1 MPHLSTHDH
10 LSELIRGLKKR
21 DINFVVSEDA
31 LGCRIAEVYITEALE
46 LILLPH
52 YRLDTSQLRW
62 ILEIR
67 TPLKVR
73 MTFFTSDVKELK
85 IQLAR
90 VVSELK
96 QEGLIIPNIE
106 QAISVLELSKENITR
121 LLDSLENWS
130 NLRIK
135 GRPLPSIQTS
145 KPTPSPSTKNSS
157 GFMSK
162 NREDL
167 HVHLR
172 NAIRTYWTERYFA
185 RYLNLPIENVKE
197 IAKRIGIQREVCG
210 KDTLY
215 FFDRVKALG
224 TYFVHVVKGLL
235 IDLGLQYRETAK
247 HDFFLPELQLGL
259 HFFDGEKEQLKIFA
273 GEYANNHDLIIVVS
287 EVLRREIGR
296 IQDDFFQVLPLD
308 QDKIKESLIR
318 TIRQRVDYIPAYSSG
333 IINK

>member
-10 LSELIRGLKKR
+10 LSELIKGLKKR
-21 DINFVVSEDA
+21 DINFVASEDA
-31 LGCRIAEVYITEALE
+31 LGCQIAEVYITKALE

-52 YRLDTSQLRW
+52 HRLDTSQLRW

-67 TPLKVR
+67 TPLNVR
-73 MTFFTSDVKELK
+73 ITFLTSDVKELK
-85 IQLAR
+85 IQLVR
-90 VVSELK
+90 VITDLK

-106 QAISVLELSKENITR
+106 QAISVLELSKENISR
-121 LLDSLENWS
+121 LLDSLENWAI
-130 NLRIK
+130 LRIK
-135 GRPLPSIQTS
+135 SRPLPSIQTA
-145 KPTPSPSTKNSS
+145 KPTPSPSPKNSS
-157 GFMSK
+157 QFMSK

-215 FFDRVKALG
+215 FFDRKKALG
-224 TYFVHVVKGLL
+224 TYFVHILKGLL
-235 IDLGLQYRETAK
+235 ADLGLQYRETAK
-247 HDFFLPELQLGL
+247 HDFFLPELKLGL

-273 GEYANNHDLIIVVS
+273 GEYANSHDLIIVVS
-287 EVLRREIGR
+287 AVLRREIGR
-296 IQDDFFQVLPLD
+296 IQDNFFLVLPLD
-308 QDKIKESLIR
+308 QDKIKESLIK
-318 TIRQRVDYIPAYSSG
+318 TLRQRVDYIPAYSSG
-333 IINK
+333 IISK

>member
-1 MPHLSTHDH
+1 MPHLSTHNH
-10 LSELIRGLKKR
+10 LTDLIKGLKKR
-21 DINFVVSEDA
+21 DINFVVSEEA
-31 LGCRIAEVYITEALE
+31 LGCQIAEVYITEALE

-73 MTFFTSDVKELK
+73 MTFLTSDVKELK

-90 VVSELK
+90 VVTELK

-106 QAISVLELSKENITR
+106 QAISVLELTKENIAR

-135 GRPLPSIQTS
+135 SRPLSSIQTS
-145 KPTPSPSTKNSS
+145 KPTLSLSTKNSS
-157 GFMSK
+157 GFMRI
-162 NREDL
+162 NQEDL
-167 HVHLR
+167 HVNLR

-185 RYLNLPIENVKE
+185 RYLNLPMENVKE
-197 IAKRIGIQREVCG
+197 VAKRIGIQREVCG

-215 FFDRVKALG
+215 FFDRAKALG

-235 IDLGLQYRETAK
+235 TDLGVQYRETAT

-273 GEYANNHDLIIVVS
+273 GEYANSHDLIIVVS
-287 EVLRREIGR
+287 DVLRRKIGR
-296 IQDDFFQVLPLD
+296 IQDGFFQVLPLD
-308 QDKIKESLIR
+308 QDKIKESLVK
-318 TIRQRVDYIPAYSSG
+318 TIRQRVDYIAAYSSG
-333 IINK
+333 IVNK

>member
-10 LSELIRGLKKR
+10 ISELIKGLKKL
-21 DINFVVSEDA
+21 DISFVVSEDT
-31 LGCRIAEVYITEALE
+31 LGCQIAEVYIIEALE

-52 YRLDTSQLRW
+52 HRLDTSQLRW

-73 MTFFTSDVKELK
+73 ITFLTSDVKELK
-85 IQLAR
+85 IQLVR
-90 VVSELK
+90 VITELK

-106 QAISVLELSKENITR
+106 QAISVLELSKENISR

-135 GRPLPSIQTS
+135 DRPLPSIQTA
-145 KPTPSPSTKNSS
+145 KPTSCPSPKNPS

-162 NREDL
+162 HREDL

-197 IAKRIGIQREVCG
+197 IAERIGIQREVCG

-215 FFDRVKALG
+215 FFDREKALG
-224 TYFVHVVKGLL
+224 TYFVHIVKGLL
-235 IDLGLQYRETAK
+235 SDLGLQYRETAK

-273 GEYANNHDLIIVVS
+273 GEYANSHDLIVVVS
-287 EVLRREIGR
+287 TVLRREIAS
-296 IQDDFFQVLPLD
+296 IQDDFFLVLPLD
-308 QDKIKESLIR
+308 QDKIKESLIK
-318 TIRQRVDYIPAYSSG
+318 TLRQRVDYIPAYSSG